1 MELIFLRSA
10 QVQDL
15 DRIGQL
21 FQEGQR
27 VLAQEQIPQWQD
39 GYPQKSD
46 ADRDYQQGQLYVLT
60 TPHKVLGTATLTTTP
75 DPNYQQIF
83 AGQWLPSTGNYATI
97 HRITIDSHY
106 HGQHLGDF
114 FFSNLI
120 SQAYQQG
127 QRELRIDT
135 HAQNQR
141 MQHLIT
147 KWGFEKRGIVYLD
160 HNPQDQRLAYQLFLQ
175 N

>member
-1 MELIFLRSA
+1 MEPIFLRSS

-15 DRIGQL
+15 DRISQL
-21 FQEGQR
+21 FQEGRR

-39 GYPQKSD
+39 GYP
-46 ADRDYQQGQLYVLT
+46 L
-60 TPHKVLGTATLTTTP
+60 
-75 DPNYQQIF
+75 
-83 AGQWLPSTGNYATI
+83 
-97 HRITIDSHY
+97 TIDSHY
-106 HGQHLGDF
+106 HGQHLGNF

-141 MQHLIT
+141 MQHLAT

-160 HNPQDQRLAYQLFLQ
+160 HNPQDQRLAYQLFL
-175 N
+175 